1 VRDTFERTD
10 PLGEFFEV
18 VSVFFA
24 LEVEA
29 RVALGPVGASGVVQ
43 QVGLVGLRGIDEP
56 KEFLEVSFVD
66 RSGLFAD
73 GLENLEVVF

>member
-1 VRDTFERTD
+1 M
-10 PLGEFFEV
+10 
-18 VSVFFA
+18 VSILFA

-29 RVALGPVGASGVVQ
+29 RIALGPVGASGIVQ

-56 KEFLEVSFVD
+56 KKFLEVSFVD

-73 GLENLEVVF
+73 GLENLEVVFRENPMATALPTP